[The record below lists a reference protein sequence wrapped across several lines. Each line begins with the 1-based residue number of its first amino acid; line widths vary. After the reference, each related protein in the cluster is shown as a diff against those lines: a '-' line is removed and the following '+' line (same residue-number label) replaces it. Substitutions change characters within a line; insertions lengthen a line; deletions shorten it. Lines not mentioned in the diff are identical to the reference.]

1 MYPSNRSLISL
12 TLLDDSNRD
21 QQEYKKGEIKDLLGS
36 NKYQMRL
43 PFTRTEFVTELPK
56 KQKGMS
62 ISGYQPK
69 LSLTINEEN
78 ELGVVENKALFIL
91 KPSPVEFPNLAENEH
106 ATMLVMKMLGFDIPP
121 FGLVRFKGDE
131 SDSECAFIIRR
142 YDRLGTGEKAIHQ
155 EQLDAAM
162 NVREKYGKIKDDDE
176 GYVSYEQACLF
187 LIKNVDSS
195 LLFKR
200 DLFQRVL
207 AAYYLGNNDLHLR
220 NIGLLLPEK
229 EASQLAPIYDYVS
242 IAPYPD
248 YIANE
253 TSLALPLLANE
264 EGDNGNTSGY
274 QSHCTYTG
282 YDFLMFA
289 ENIGIKPKLATKLIK
304 EICGKKE
311 VIYEIYRNSFMP
323 EEQIDKVI
331 QWVESRTN
339 YLHQLEHVDIH
350 AD

>member
-12 TLLDDSNRD
+12 ALLDDSNRD
-21 QQEYKKGEIKDLLGS
+21 QGEYKKGEIKGVLGS

-43 PFTRTEFVTELPK
+43 PFTRTEFITELPK

-69 LSLTINEEN
+69 LSLAINEEN
-78 ELGVVENKALFIL
+78 ELGVVQGKALFIL

-131 SDSECAFIIRR
+131 PDSERAFIIRR
-142 YDRLGTGEKAIHQ
+142 YDRLRAGEEAIHQ

-162 NVREKYGKIKDDDE
+162 NVREKYGKIKDDNE
-176 GYVSYEQACLF
+176 GYVSYEQVCLF
-187 LIKNVDSS
+187 LMKNVDGS
-195 LLFKR
+195 LQFKR
-200 DLFQRVL
+200 ELFQRVL

-229 EASQLAPIYDYVS
+229 EASHLAPIYDYVS
-242 IAPYPD
+242 IAPYPN

-253 TSLALPLLANE
+253 TSLALPLLASE

-282 YDFLMFA
+282 YDFLTFA

-304 EICGKKE
+304 EMCDKKE
-311 VIYEIYRNSFMP
+311 TIYEIYRNSFMP
-323 EEQIDKVI
+323 EEQVTKVI
-331 QWVESRTN
+331 QWIESRTS
-339 YLHQLEHVDIH
+339 YLHQLEHVNIN
-350 AD
+350 